1 VSGVAFLLIAV
12 ALSILGSIVVWARTR
27 QPTSWDSGISEFSK
41 NMEALSQTRP
51 LDDDPSGRRP
61 RRSRR
66 D

>member
-1 VSGVAFLLIAV
+1 MSGVAFLMIAV
-12 ALSILGSIVVWARTR
+12 VLSVLGSLVVWARTR

-51 LDDDPSGRRP
+51 VDTDPSGRRP

-66 D
+66 S